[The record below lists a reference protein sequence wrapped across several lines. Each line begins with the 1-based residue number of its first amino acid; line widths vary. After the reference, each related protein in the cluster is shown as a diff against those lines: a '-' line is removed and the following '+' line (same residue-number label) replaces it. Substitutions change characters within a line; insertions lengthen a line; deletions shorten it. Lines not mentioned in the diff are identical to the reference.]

1 MHCVHM
7 HSGVCTC
14 LHVWMSIC
22 FLYVYTYRKHIEK
35 VCMDIYIFLSIY
47 VSVFDSVCLCIYIYM
62 WVYIWVHIWMVM
74 CTCLHVCISIYSITC
89 TYVYM
94 YAYIR
99 TCMDN
104 FVQNCLYFTGMRML
118 HNVCILGF
126 KSVSVTWSIRSALIL
141 FCLLNIFMLSRPTF
155 PGRYWLVSG

>member
-47 VSVFDSVCLCIYIYM
+47 VYVFDSVCLCIYM

-126 KSVSVTWSIRSALIL
+126 KSVGVTWSIRSALIL